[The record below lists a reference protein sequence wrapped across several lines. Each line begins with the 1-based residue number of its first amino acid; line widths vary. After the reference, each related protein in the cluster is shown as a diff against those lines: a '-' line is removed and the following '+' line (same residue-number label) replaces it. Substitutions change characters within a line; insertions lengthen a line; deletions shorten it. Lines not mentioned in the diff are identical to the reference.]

1 MENEKD
7 VFNAI
12 SELQKSLNEKQS
24 QFLTK
29 TELDAKLS
37 KVTDDIIAKIHPAE
51 KKTPLEIAATQPTE
65 ENLLNAADAFRTS
78 PHNVKSKPWTST
90 YGKQFGDM
98 RGFMKA
104 VMTGQVKT
112 YSGNNVTTAGDGGN
126 LVPTEFVNRVIEIAQ
141 EVSIIF
147 QLANILPMSGS
158 KRSLPTQ
165 ATGATVYWPGEAT
178 AITLSKPTF
187 GIVNQVAKKMGVL
200 TKCTKELLWDNA
212 VDLESFLAR
221 IVAYA
226 ISQEIERVALVGNTG
241 ASPTADPF
249 MGVRYASGAVS
260 AATAGALTFNNMTEL
275 LMGGSQ
281 AYAMGAE
288 LVTSRKGL
296 KILMQLKDGEDRPL
310 WVPPTGPI
318 PANVLGVP
326 YRLSAQ
332 IPTTLTVDG
341 EATGTSA
348 LFGNFKQYLL
358 VSPHGGMEFL
368 PSEHAS
374 DAEGN
379 SAFSQGLV
387 LMRWLQDISIDVSVP
402 AAFRYLDFK

>member
-1 MENEKD
+1 M
-7 VFNAI
+7 
-12 SELQKSLNEKQS
+12 S
-24 QFLTK
+24 
-29 TELDAKLS
+29 
-37 KVTDDIIAKIHPAE
+37 
-51 KKTPLEIAATQPTE
+51 
-65 ENLLNAADAFRTS
+65 
-78 PHNVKSKPWTST
+78 
-90 YGKQFGDM
+90 
-98 RGFMKA
+98 
-104 VMTGQVKT
+104 GQIKT

-147 QLANILPMSGS
+147 QLANVLPMIGS
-158 KRSLPTQ
+158 KRNMPTQ
-165 ATGATVYWPGEAT
+165 TAGATVYWPGEST
-178 AITLSKPTF
+178 AITLCKPTF
-187 GIVNQVAKKMGVL
+187 GIVNQIAKKMGVHC
-200 TKCTKELLWDNA
+200 KVTKELLWDNA
-212 VDLESFLAR
+212 VDLESFFAR

-226 ISQEIERVALVGNTG
+226 LSQEIERVALVGNTG

-260 AATAGALTFNNMTEL
+260 ADTAATLTFAMITEL

-281 AYAMGAE
+281 AYANGAE

-296 KILMQLKDGEDRPL
+296 KILMLLKDGEDRPL
-310 WVPPTGPI
+310 WVPPVGPI

-332 IPTTLTVDG
+332 IPTTLTVGG
-341 EATGTSA
+341 ESTGTTA

-358 VSPHGGMEFL
+358 VSPHGGMEYL
-368 PSEHAS
+368 SSEHAS

-379 SAFSQGLV
+379 SAFTQALV
-387 LMRWLQDISIDVSVP
+387 LMRWLQDISIDVAVP